1 VPRLLILGYGN
12 TLRGDDAF
20 GFHAAEQLA
29 ASITDPEI
37 EVLALHQLSPELMD
51 RVSRAAHVIFLDAR
65 AEGAPGVLVREPV
78 LPGTQVAPEAFT
90 HHMTPAALLAGTQ
103 ALYGHTPEAILYSTA
118 GTTFEF
124 GAPLSATAQAAIAQ
138 AVQEILKTESVRSCL
153 PQTRDR

>member
-29 ASITDPEI
+29 AGITDPEI
-37 EVLALHQLSPELMD
+37 EVLALHQLGPELMEP
-51 RVSRAAHVIFLDAR
+51 VSRAARVIFLDAR
-65 AEGAPGVLVREPV
+65 AEGAPGVLVREAV
-78 LPGTQVAPEAFT
+78 LPATQVTPEVFT

-103 ALYGHTPEAILYSTA
+103 AVYGRTPEAILYATA

-124 GAPLSATAQAAIAQ
+124 GAPISSATQAAISQ
-138 AVQEILKTESVRSCL
+138 AVHEVLSLI
-153 PQTRDR
+153 